1 MRRRLPTTL
10 TARLVATTVAL
21 VVAASLLVALVAGLV
36 MRSYLTD
43 RLDAQ
48 LGESM
53 DRAQNAV
60 QGAGGGPRIA
70 DRFDPCDDVPLPPR
84 GQAAGSITA
93 LFSEDCSSGSRI
105 TSSARLQRLSSTA
118 LASLADVPTDA
129 EPRTV
134 SLETLGD
141 YRVAATRTA
150 DGTVVVQGLPTDDVD
165 ATIARFAWWE
175 VLLGVTGALAAAL
188 TGSWVVQRQLR
199 PLRDVAD
206 TAHEVTTLSLDSG
219 EVGRTVRVP
228 DRLTDPTTEVGRVGE
243 SLNQLLQHVERA
255 LDSRHESEQQVR
267 QFLADASHELRTP
280 LATIRGYAELARH
293 TGTDQLAKV
302 EEEAQR
308 MSVLVDDMLLLARLD
323 SGRPLER
330 RPVDLVRLLAETV
343 DDARVVTD
351 DHTWRLELPDETVE
365 VDGDAQRLHQAV
377 TNLLRNAAR
386 HTPPGTTVTGGL
398 GIEADA
404 VVLSVHDDGPGLS
417 PDLVPVVFE
426 RFTRGDDSRTRAL
439 GGAGLGTSL
448 VRAIAEAHGGSASV
462 VSTPGDTTFTV
473 RLPR

>member
-1 MRRRLPTTL
+1 MRRFLPSTL
-10 TARLVATTVAL
+10 TARLVTTTVAL
-21 VVAASLLVALVAGLV
+21 VVAVSLLVALIAALV

-48 LGESM
+48 LADSM
-53 DRAQNAV
+53 QRAQNAV
-60 QGAGGGPRIA
+60 QGGGPGPG
-70 DRFDPCDDVPLPPR
+70 DRLDPCTDVPAPPR

-93 LFSEDCSSGSRI
+93 LMTDGCRSGSQI
-105 TSSARLQRLSSTA
+105 TSSAGLQRLSSTV

-129 EPRTV
+129 APRTV
-134 SLETLGD
+134 SLATLGD

-175 VLLGVTGALAAAL
+175 VLLGVTGALAAGLA
-188 TGSWVVQRQLR
+188 GSWVVRRQLR

-243 SLNQLLQHVERA
+243 SLNQLLQHVEQA
-255 LDSRHESEQQVR
+255 LDARHESEQQVR

-280 LATIRGYAELARH
+280 LSTIRGYAELGRH

-302 EEEAQR
+302 EEEAER

-330 RPVDLVRLLAETV
+330 RPVDLVRLLAEAV

-351 DHTWRLELPDETVE
+351 DHTWRLDLPDEPVE
-365 VDGDAQRLHQAV
+365 VQGDAHRLHQAV

-386 HTPPGTTVTGGL
+386 HTPAGTIVTGGL
-398 GIEADA
+398 HADA
-404 VVLSVHDDGPGLS
+404 DTVTITVHDDGPGLT
-417 PDLVPVVFE
+417 PELVPVVFE

-448 VRAIAEAHGGSASV
+448 VRAIVEAHGGSASV
-462 VSTPGDTTFTV
+462 SSAPGDTTFVV